1 MALFQLNLKPSTK
14 ELRWFA
20 GLWFPLF
27 AAMVAWLLFRRFH
40 ASMAAL
46 SVAGTVAALA
56 CAGLVWP
63 GVIRPVYL
71 GMMRLTFPIGWV
83 VSHVIL
89 FVAYFLV
96 ITPVGFVVRL
106 FHDPMQRQFDRAA
119 RSYWIPRE
127 QPERSRYFRQ
137 T

>member
-1 MALFQLNLKPSTK
+1 MALFQLNLKPTAK

-20 GLWFPLF
+20 GLWLPLF
-27 AAMVAWLLFRRFH
+27 GAMLAWTLFRKFH
-40 ASMAAL
+40 APLAAL
-46 SVAGTVAALA
+46 SVSGAIAAVA
-56 CAGLVWP
+56 CAGLVLP

-71 GMMRLTFPIGWV
+71 GLMHLTFPIGWV

-96 ITPVGFVVRL
+96 ITPIGFALRL
-106 FHDPMQRQFDRAA
+106 FHDPMQRRFNRAG

-127 QPERSRYFRQ
+127 PPERSRYFRQ

>member
-20 GLWFPLF
+20 GLWLPLF
-27 AAMVAWLLFRRFH
+27 GAMLAWMLFRKFDDP
-40 ASMAAL
+40 L
-46 SVAGTVAALA
+46 AALA
-56 CAGLVWP
+56 IAGAVAAVASAGLASP
-63 GVIRPVYL
+63 RIIRPVYL
-71 GMMRLTFPIGWV
+71 GMMRITFPLGWV
-83 VSHVIL
+83 ISHVIL

-96 ITPVGFVVRL
+96 ITPVGLVVRW
-106 FHDPMQRQFDRAA
+106 FHDPMQRLFDRAA
-119 RSYWIPRE
+119 PSYWIPRQ

>member
-1 MALFQLNLKPSTK
+1 MALFQLNLKPAAK

-27 AAMVAWLLFRRFH
+27 GAMLAWILFRRFQ
-40 ASMAAL
+40 APLAAL
-46 SVAGTVAALA
+46 SVSGAVAALA
-56 CAGLVWP
+56 GAGLVSP
-63 GVIRPVYL
+63 NVIRPVYL
-71 GMMRLTFPIGWV
+71 GMMRLTFPIGWIL
-83 VSHVIL
+83 SHVIL

-96 ITPVGFVVRL
+96 ITPVGFVLRL
-106 FHDPMQRQFDRAA
+106 FHDPMQRVFNRTA

>member
-1 MALFQLNLKPSTK
+1 MALFQLNLKPSAK

-27 AAMVAWLLFRRFH
+27 GAVIAWMLFRKFH
-40 ASMAAL
+40 APLAAL
-46 SVAGTVAALA
+46 IVLGAVAALG
-56 CAGLVWP
+56 CAGLVRP

-71 GMMRLTFPIGWV
+71 GLMRVTFPIGWV

-89 FVAYFLV
+89 FVAYFVV
-96 ITPVGFVVRL
+96 ITPVGLVLRL
-106 FHDPMQRQFDRAA
+106 FHDPMQRRFDRQAH
-119 RSYWIPRE
+119 SYWIPRE
-127 QPERSRYFRQ
+127 QTERSRYFRQ